1 MVAHAC
7 DPSTWSKGFKFKGSL
22 RKTLRLKAAWVTKPD
37 TVSKQNQNLKQRLG
51 AGLASYRSVHPHSS
65 PQLLD
70 TQQFTEGMLI
80 SNLI

>member
-37 TVSKQNQNLKQRLG
+37 TVSKQNQKSQTEVRSRARQLPLRPPTQ
-51 AGLASYRSVHPHSS
+51 LAPAFGHTAVH
-65 PQLLD
+65 
-70 TQQFTEGMLI
+70 
-80 SNLI
+80 